1 MLPGLLCSVYID
13 KDQVIKLAIV
23 RTENTDCG
31 HRDLINGSQDA
42 DTVWI
47 CLPAS
52 EPWIKVKVKLK
63 LHSRVRLFATPWT
76 VARQAPLFMRFSRSE
91 YWSGLPFPFPWDH
104 PNPGIEPRS
113 PALRA
118 DLTVWAT
125 REAWMWN
132 YNKIWPMDGKDSSIH
147 GAISRTTLLHVQCEK
162 KRNQRWSL
170 GLIQEGGIIKCLLT
184 EEARRKSSLD

>member
-1 MLPGLLCSVYID
+1 MLPGLLCSVYND
-13 KDQVIKLAIV
+13 KDHVIKLTIV

-31 HRDLINGSQDA
+31 HCDLINGSKDA

-52 EPWIKVKVKLK
+52 EPWIEVKVKVKL
-63 LHSRVRLFATPWT
+63 LSRVQLFVIPWI
-76 VARQAPLFMRFSRSE
+76 VARQAPLFMRFSRPE
-91 YWSGLPFPFPWDH
+91 YWSGLPFPFPGSL

-118 DLTVWAT
+118 DLTVWAA

-132 YNKIWPMDGKDSSIH
+132 YNKFDLWMGK
-147 GAISRTTLLHVQCEK
+147 TPVFMEP
-162 KRNQRWSL
+162 
-170 GLIQEGGIIKCLLT
+170 
-184 EEARRKSSLD
+184 